1 MQSRQER
8 RKFELNITLKS
19 ALYLA
24 ITFLGGFL
32 VGRVRIGETIWPFG
46 VAYVLAAFLNQSVLN
61 PYMALGGVLA
71 SMATYS
77 LHMANAPYCF
87 SVVGVAAALMIIA
100 QAVKL
105 PARMHIA
112 LSAAG
117 IAYVGCTL
125 AFKLGLILPILSS
138 LIEMLITLLMIV
150 VFHTALRLFSG
161 RRRQVLSDEEVISL
175 CFLGLLAVMGLGN
188 LALFGVYLR
197 EVVAAYVSLFAAYV
211 GGAAVGAGVGMC
223 SALACVIV
231 GTNPLN
237 IAAYGV
243 AALAAG
249 SCRKMKRVGVSLGFL
264 ITQAFFIF
272 YICYGELKNVSLVG
286 MALATVGFLFTP
298 KSLVEKVEV
307 YVNANLFWNKEQ
319 TLREERFRELT
330 VGRLKEIS
338 SVFQNTARVFGN
350 LQSKAGKREILPI
363 PWQASRKRP
372 APIACFS
379 EAAGM

>member
-1 MQSRQER
+1 
-8 RKFELNITLKS
+8 
-19 ALYLA
+19 
-24 ITFLGGFL
+24 
-32 VGRVRIGETIWPFG
+32 
-46 VAYVLAAFLNQSVLN
+46 
-61 PYMALGGVLA
+61 
-71 SMATYS
+71 
-77 LHMANAPYCF
+77 
-87 SVVGVAAALMIIA
+87 MIIA

-249 SCRKMKRVGVSLGFL
+249 SCRKMKRVGVSLGFSHYASVL
-264 ITQAFFIF
+264 YFLYLLWRAQKRLFSGHGAGHSRLSLYAQISG
-272 YICYGELKNVSLVG
+272 GEG
-286 MALATVGFLFTP
+286 G
-298 KSLVEKVEV
+298 
-307 YVNANLFWNKEQ
+307 
-319 TLREERFRELT
+319 
-330 VGRLKEIS
+330 
-338 SVFQNTARVFGN
+338 SVCECKPV
-350 LQSKAGKREILPI
+350 LE
-363 PWQASRKRP
+363 
-372 APIACFS
+372 
-379 EAAGM
+379 